1 MYPSW
6 HILSPKSALRLS
18 LIITGLLCAFPTVSE
33 AARAG
38 GGTTTTMVL
47 SYAYSPPRWIARCD
61 PLNVRGFQLD
71 VMFDPARAHL
81 DQTVGMKGIIYKF
94 PFMQTTPPNFGEL
107 GFGLLQDVAGGTSTT
122 SPGDVDIF
130 ELQFIDLHP
139 ELPIDAVPFTVFA
152 SSNDFIVGFDPVTM
166 MTVIFGFGQIAPTT
180 RTVPTGVEPH
190 IWDPDTLY
198 DNGTT
203 GGAGTWDTSSNSW
216 DDVPGPQPPPPP
228 ASDTPWDN
236 ATHAN
241 DIAVFGGNPGSGIVT
256 VAVPISAGGFQF
268 DNSGYNIQG
277 NFIGLSAPPGRTPII
292 DTGANNAMISS
303 TIVGNGFTKVGTGTL
318 ALTGANNYTGATT
331 VNAGTLLVN
340 NTAGSGTG
348 NSAVMVNSGG
358 VLGGTGAIAGPVNVN
373 SSAAVLGGNGATA
386 SGALTIASSLN
397 LNPGSI
403 IELAL
408 GAAGAHS
415 TLNRAAGNWTFA
427 PNQAF
432 TFINVG
438 AQPGFYDN
446 IITGLAADPGGVASW
461 MITSPG
467 FAGTFFYDGAGHI
480 DLNITAAPPVLQ
492 LTTAVSRKT
501 HGAAGTFDVPLPP
514 SSPFGVECRSGG
526 GSGDH
531 SLVFTFTNPVVSG
544 SANVATM
551 GTGSVSGSPVFA
563 GNTMTVDLTNVTD
576 VQLITV
582 TLSGVTDS
590 FAQVLPDTAVTAKI
604 LLGDTNGNSSVNA
617 GDVAQTKAQSGNVTG
632 AGNFRNDTNVTGSIN
647 AGDVGQVKAN
657 SGHSL
662 P

>member
-1 MYPSW
+1 
-6 HILSPKSALRLS
+6 
-18 LIITGLLCAFPTVSE
+18 
-33 AARAG
+33 
-38 GGTTTTMVL
+38 
-47 SYAYSPPRWIARCD
+47 
-61 PLNVRGFQLD
+61 
-71 VMFDPARAHL
+71 
-81 DQTVGMKGIIYKF
+81 
-94 PFMQTTPPNFGEL
+94 
-107 GFGLLQDVAGGTSTT
+107 
-122 SPGDVDIF
+122 
-130 ELQFIDLHP
+130 
-139 ELPIDAVPFTVFA
+139 
-152 SSNDFIVGFDPVTM
+152 
-166 MTVIFGFGQIAPTT
+166 
-180 RTVPTGVEPH
+180 
-190 IWDPDTLY
+190 
-198 DNGTT
+198 
-203 GGAGTWDTSSNSW
+203 
-216 DDVPGPQPPPPP
+216 VPGPQPSPPP
-228 ASDTPWDN
+228 ASDTPWNN

-256 VAVPISAGGFQF
+256 LAGPISAGGFQF

-277 NFIGLSAPPGRTPII
+277 SFIGLSAPPGRTSTI
-292 DTGANNAMISS
+292 DTGANNATISS
-303 TIVGNGFTKVGTGTL
+303 TIVGNGFTKIGTGTL
-318 ALTGANNYTGATT
+318 ALTGTNNYTGTT
-331 VNAGTLLVN
+331 TINAGTLLVN
-340 NTAGSGTG
+340 NAGGSGTG
-348 NSAVMVNSGG
+348 NSGVMVNNSGC

-386 SGALTIASSLN
+386 SGALTIANSLN
-397 LNPGSI
+397 LNPGSM

-415 TLNRAAGNWTFA
+415 VLNRAAGNWTFA

-432 TFINVG
+432 TFINRG

-467 FAGTFFYDGAGHI
+467 FAGSFFYDGAGHI

-492 LTTAVSRKT
+492 LTAAVSRKM
-501 HGAAGTFDVPLPP
+501 HGGVGTFDVPLPL
-514 SSPFGVECRSGG
+514 SSPFGVECRGG
-526 GSGDH
+526 GSNGDH
-531 SLVFTFTNPVVSG
+531 TLVFTFSNPVTSG

-551 GTGSVSGSPVFA
+551 GTGSVSGSPLFS
-563 GNTMTVDLTNVTD
+563 GNTMTVNLTDITD

-590 FAQVLPDTAVTAKI
+590 FAQVLPDTAVSAEI

-632 AGNFRNDTNVTGSIN
+632 AGNFRNDTNATGSIN